1 MKILIR
7 LATLAATTGACLAGA
22 GWNDPALAAP
32 PQETQKSDATQ
43 NAAGQAG
50 MKAYVDPETGQLVSR
65 PTTQADAAALDSA
78 FREDYG
84 KIQEIHKADGSTEW
98 VFNGQVDS
106 ALVARRGQDG
116 KLEVVCA
123 EHGVVHDH
131 DEAPVARGGR
141 DER

>member
-1 MKILIR
+1 MKILVR
-7 LATLAATTGACLAGA
+7 LATLAAATGACLAGA
-22 GWNDPALAAP
+22 GWNNPALAAP
-32 PQETQKSDATQ
+32 PQEAQKSDATQ
-43 NAAGQAG
+43 SAAGQAG

-78 FREDYG
+78 FKEDYS
-84 KIQEIHKADGSTEW
+84 KIQEINKADGSTEW

-131 DEAPVARGGR
+131 LEAPVAQGGR